1 MTGGVADIDPDRGS
15 VVVLALVTVLIG
27 GVALSTLTSYSA
39 AMIRTQANQQ
49 QRVELERIGSST
61 LSAVSS
67 ILEHGGGD
75 PAMTCPASIRVST
88 GVDVAI
94 ECSTVGQD
102 QRVPKAGFVTTLNG
116 STIGSQ
122 SLPTW
127 VTGIE
132 QVVSGSIV
140 LQSGSLTNPQVL
152 YLPDERLR
160 TTDSPPRSWSTRT
173 ASWSDFASRHSIDTD
188 PSDSSSTDSNS
199 TDGVTA
205 YPALPPIPP
214 YQRPGSQA
222 VIGTCLI
229 YFPGRYL
236 GSTSLLLSG
245 GTHYF
250 VSGVYYFERSLAIS
264 GGARV
269 VMGDG
274 PHQGCATDAEA
285 AREGRSPREHEIS
298 GRGVSLIFGSTAR
311 LIVQESSLIVNAPE
325 GDEATSVRTVSFG
338 TSTTTIAVPAD
349 LVRNEDGSTHPASTH
364 TVVPPESLSPVSYK
378 SSTLVPETAFAVDVR
393 LNGSNVATNRVII
406 EGQVFV
412 PHGGLRVTSTTTAY
426 RVALTGGVVA
436 TRLSTSLPLA
446 PAGGIEDF
454 SIGVDL
460 PDRSSSLVS
469 IEVDVSDG
477 RRTLT
482 SSAVFRTDLSH
493 WVLVERSR
501 QHRRLP

>member
-1 MTGGVADIDPDRGS
+1 MRRTADDIDLDRGS

-27 GVALSTLTSYSA
+27 GVALSTVTSYSA

-67 ILEHGGGD
+67 ILEHRGGD
-75 PAMTCPASIRVST
+75 PATTCPTSIRVST

-102 QRVPKAGFVTTLNG
+102 QPIPKAGFVTTLNG

-132 QVVSGSIV
+132 QVVNGSIA
-140 LQSGSLTNPQVL
+140 LQSGSLSNPQVL
-152 YLPDERLR
+152 HLPDGRLH
-160 TTDSPPRSWSTRT
+160 TTDSPPRSWSTLT
-173 ASWSDFASRHSIDTD
+173 ASWSEFASRHSIDID
-188 PSDSSSTDSNS
+188 PGGSNS
-199 TDGVTA
+199 TDGFTA
-205 YPALPPIPP
+205 YPALPPIPL
-214 YQRPGSQA
+214 YQRPGSQSA
-222 VIGTCLI
+222 IGTCLI

-311 LIVQESSLIVNAPE
+311 LIVQESSLIINAPE

-349 LVRNEDGSTHPASTH
+349 LVRNEDGSTQPASTH

-460 PDRSSSLVS
+460 PDHSSSLVS

-482 SSAVFRTDLSH
+482 STAVFRTDLSH